1 MGPAEPGA
9 RPRSARRAYAVYLW
23 LEAAEFYCYML
34 VFTAGAL
41 YGIQVA
47 QLDALQL
54 VLIGTALEIAAL
66 VFEVPTGLVADTV
79 SRRLSIIIGCLF
91 IGAGFILWGLV
102 PVFLPI
108 LLAQV
113 LWGLG
118 ATFQSGATEAWI
130 ADELHGH
137 EVGRTYLRASQLGYA
152 AAALGIVSSA
162 LLGSAFGLAVPMVI
176 GGIGFLVIAATL
188 VAFMP
193 EDNYAPAPRGDRSRS
208 RAMADTLTAGI
219 RTVRAR
225 PVLLTILLITFL
237 GAGASETFDRLWEFH
252 ILDEFTF
259 PTVVD
264 LPPIAW
270 FGLISV
276 IALLTS
282 IGIAEVARRR
292 VDTDNHVATA
302 RALLGMDAALMVA
315 MVIFG
320 LAVSFEMAVAAYL
333 VARVMRRVTIPIS
346 TAWINQSLTPHVRAT
361 VMSLNAQTDAV
372 GQIAG
377 GPLLGALAVSAGTP
391 AAMLAAA
398 AFIAP
403 SLFLYLRTIRLH
415 GRDVIGDD
423 DETEEEPQA

>member
-1 MGPAEPGA
+1 V
-9 RPRSARRAYAVYLW
+9 RPRSARRAYAVFLW

-34 VFTAGAL
+34 VFTASAL
-41 YGIQVA
+41 YGIQIA
-47 QLDALQL
+47 GLDALQL
-54 VLIGTALEIAAL
+54 VLVGTALEISAL
-66 VFEVPTGLVADTV
+66 LFEVPTGLVADTV

-91 IGAGFILWGLV
+91 LAAGFILWGLV
-102 PVFLPI
+102 PVFAAI
-108 LLAQV
+108 VAAQF

-130 ADELHGH
+130 ADELQGH
-137 EVGRTYLRASQLGYA
+137 EVGKTYLRGSQLGYA
-152 AAALGIVSSA
+152 AAALGIGSSA
-162 LLGSAFGLAVPMVI
+162 LLGSLFGLAVPMVV

-188 VAFMP
+188 LAFMP
-193 EDNYAPAPRGDRSRS
+193 EDHYKPEPRGDRSRA
-208 RAMADTLTAGI
+208 RTMADTLKAGI

-237 GAGASETFDRLWEFH
+237 SAGASETFDRLWEFH
-252 ILDEFTF
+252 LLNDYTF
-259 PTVVD
+259 PVIID

-276 IALLTS
+276 STLVIS
-282 IGIAEVARRR
+282 IGVAEVARRK

-315 MVIFG
+315 MVVFA
-320 LAVSFEMAVAAYL
+320 LAVSFEMAVAGYF

-346 TAWINQSLTPHVRAT
+346 TAWINQSLTPNVRAT

-377 GPLLGALAVSAGTP
+377 GPLLGALAVTAGAP
-391 AAMLAAA
+391 AALLAAA
-398 AFIAP
+398 GFIVP
-403 SLFLYLRTIRLH
+403 SLLLYVRTIRLH
-415 GRDVIGDD
+415 GQDVIGD
-423 DETEEEPQA
+423 EERDTPESPGR

>member
-1 MGPAEPGA
+1 MSGA
-9 RPRSARRAYAVYLW
+9 RATRRAYAVYLW
-23 LEAAEFYCYML
+23 LEGAEFYCYML
-34 VFTAGAL
+34 VFTASAL
-41 YGIQVA
+41 YSIQVA
-47 QLDALQL
+47 RLDALQL
-54 VLIGTALEIAAL
+54 VLVGTALEISAL
-66 VFEVPTGLVADTV
+66 LFEVPTGLVADTV

-102 PVFLPI
+102 PVFI
-108 LLAQV
+108 AIIAAQF

-130 ADELHGH
+130 ADELQGH
-137 EVGRTYLRASQLGYA
+137 EVGKTYLRGSQLGYA
-152 AAALGIVSSA
+152 AAALGIGSSA
-162 LLGSAFGLAVPMVI
+162 LLGSLFGLAVPMVV
-176 GGIGFLVIAATL
+176 GGVGFLVIAATL

-193 EDNYAPAPRGDRSRS
+193 EDHYAPEPRGDRSRA
-208 RAMADTLTAGI
+208 RAMGDTLVAGI

-252 ILDEFTF
+252 LLNDFTF
-259 PTVVD
+259 PTIVD

-276 IALLTS
+276 TSLVTS
-282 IGIAEVARRR
+282 IVVAEVARRR
-292 VDTDNHVATA
+292 VDTDDHVATA
-302 RALLGMDAALMVA
+302 RALLGMDATVMVG
-315 MVIFG
+315 MVVFG

-333 VARVMRRVTIPIS
+333 VTRVLRRVMIPIG
-346 TAWINQSLTPHVRAT
+346 TAWINQSLTPNVRAT

-403 SLFLYLRTIRLH
+403 SLFLYVRTIRLH

-423 DETEEEPQA
+423 EGMDGEPRP

>member
-1 MGPAEPGA
+1 M

-23 LEAAEFYCYML
+23 LEASEFYCYML
-34 VFTAGAL
+34 VFTASAL
-41 YGIQVA
+41 YSIQVA
-47 QLDALQL
+47 GLDALQL
-54 VLIGTALEIAAL
+54 VLVGTALEISAL

-91 IGAGFILWGLV
+91 LAAGFILWGLV
-102 PVFLPI
+102 PVFLAI
-108 LLAQV
+108 LVAQV
-113 LWGLG
+113 LWGIG

-130 ADELHGH
+130 ADELQGH
-137 EVGRTYLRASQLGYA
+137 EVGKTYLRGSQLGYA
-152 AAALGIVSSA
+152 AAALGIGSSA
-162 LLGSAFGLAVPMVI
+162 LIGSLFGLAVPMVV
-176 GGIGFLVIAATL
+176 GGIGFLVVAATL

-193 EDNYAPAPRGDRSRS
+193 EDHYAPDPRGDRSRA
-208 RAMADTLTAGI
+208 RAMGDTLMAGI

-252 ILDEFTF
+252 LLNDFTF

-270 FGLISV
+270 FGIISV
-276 IALLTS
+276 TSLLTS

-292 VDTDNHVATA
+292 VDTDDHVATA
-302 RALLGMDAALMVA
+302 RALLGMDATVMVG
-315 MVIFG
+315 MVVFG
-320 LAVSFEMAVAAYL
+320 LAVSFEMAVAAYFVTRVL
-333 VARVMRRVTIPIS
+333 RRVMIPIS
-346 TAWINQSLTPHVRAT
+346 TAWINQSLTPNVRAT

-403 SLFLYLRTIRLH
+403 SLFLYVRTIRLH

-423 DETEEEPQA
+423 EGMDGSPSP

>member
-1 MGPAEPGA
+1 M
-9 RPRSARRAYAVYLW
+9 RRRSARRAYAVYLW

-34 VFTAGAL
+34 VFTASAL

-47 QLDALQL
+47 GLDALQL
-54 VLIGTALEIAAL
+54 VLVGTALEISAL

-108 LLAQV
+108 LFAQI

-130 ADELHGH
+130 ADELQGH
-137 EVGRTYLRASQLGYA
+137 EVGKTYLRGSQLGYA
-152 AAALGIVSSA
+152 AAALGIGSSA
-162 LLGSAFGLAVPMVI
+162 LLGSLFGLAVPMVV
-176 GGIGFLVIAATL
+176 GGIGFLLVAATL

-193 EDNYAPAPRGDRSRS
+193 EDHYAPEPRGDRSRA
-208 RAMADTLTAGI
+208 RTMGDTLMAGI

-225 PVLLTILLITFL
+225 PVLLTILLITLL
-237 GAGASETFDRLWEFH
+237 GAAASETFDRLWEFH
-252 ILDEFTF
+252 LLNDFTF

-276 IALLTS
+276 TSLLVS
-282 IGIAEVARRR
+282 IGVAEVARRR
-292 VDTDNHVATA
+292 VDTDSHVATA
-302 RALLGMDAALMVA
+302 RALLGMDAVLMVA
-315 MVIFG
+315 MVVFA
-320 LAVSFEMAVAAYL
+320 LAVSFEMAVAGYF

-377 GPLLGALAVSAGTP
+377 GPLLGALAVSAGAP

-403 SLFLYLRTIRLH
+403 SLFLYVRTIRLH

-423 DETEEEPQA
+423 DGMAGSPPS

>member
-1 MGPAEPGA
+1 MSPAEPGS

-23 LEAAEFYCYML
+23 LEGAEFYCYML

-47 QLDALQL
+47 NLDALQL
-54 VLIGTALEIAAL
+54 VLVGTALEIAAL

-108 LLAQV
+108 LFAQV

-137 EVGRTYLRASQLGYA
+137 DVGRTYLRASQLGYA

-162 LLGSAFGLAVPMVI
+162 LLGSAFGLAFPMVI
-176 GGIGFLVIAATL
+176 GGIGFLVIAASL

-193 EDNYAPAPRGDRSRS
+193 EDNYAPAPRGDRSHG

-219 RTVRAR
+219 RTVRAQ

-423 DETEEEPQA
+423 DGTEEEPQA